1 MFHFIHMRQ
10 HMYKGIHCTI
20 AAKDGKQL
28 RVHQKG
34 LGSMSYSL
42 STMEHSSVKKKKK
55 KKNLRRWGKM
65 RKMF

>member
-1 MFHFIHMRQ
+1 
-10 HMYKGIHCTI
+10 MYKGIHCTI

-55 KKNLRRWGKM
+55 KKKFKEVGEDEEDVLI
-65 RKMF
+65 RKGL

>member
-1 MFHFIHMRQ
+1 MRQ

>member
-1 MFHFIHMRQ
+1 
-10 HMYKGIHCTI
+10 MYKGIHCTI

-55 KKNLRRWGKM
+55 KKNLRWGGKM